1 MEKKRERLYNR
12 LNRYK
17 LEYYSK
23 RILKNK
29 KVRDLTSK
37 TWLVPILIS
46 ISIDRSPLN
55 IHSTLNERSS
65 LSFKSIFNDNLR
77 EG

>member
-29 KVRDLTSK
+29 KVRDLTSE
-37 TWLVPILIS
+37 TWLVPILIP

-65 LSFKSIFNDNLR
+65 
-77 EG
+77 

>member
-29 KVRDLTSK
+29 KVRDLTSE
-37 TWLVPILIS
+37 TWLVPILIP

-65 LSFKSIFNDNLR
+65 LSFKSIFNENLR

>member
-37 TWLVPILIS
+37 TWLVPILIP